1 MNYFYLFLNKMS
13 TINPKIKDEK
23 LQILTQFLSGILA
36 GITSTSITYP
46 FNNIRLRSIE
56 K

>member
-1 MNYFYLFLNKMS
+1 MQIENSKLKN
-13 TINPKIKDEK
+13 EK